1 MKKGILAFV
10 VSVFVLSFVSCGK
23 TNKLCSNGSNTE
35 NEVKAEELKTKEDA
49 TNKESFLSKKFEL
62 LEGKTVTSADL
73 EKWFKEAHGDITKN
87 KMNPEQKALS
97 DYIESVKEKEL
108 KAK

>member
-23 TNKLCSNGSNTE
+23 TNKLCNGSNTGK
-35 NEVKAEELKTKEDA
+35 EVKAEELKTKEEA

-73 EKWFKEAHGDITKN
+73 EKWFKEAHGDIAKN
-87 KMNPEQKALS
+87 KMNPEQKTLS
-97 DYIESVKEKEL
+97 DYIEGVKEKEL